1 MNVRTILRHRL
12 GAMILALVATAPLAF
27 AQTEINFW
35 YAVGGAQG
43 TALQEM
49 ITEFNATNEYGV
61 TVTGTYSG
69 NYGET
74 AQKVMA
80 SLESGGLPDAGLIP
94 AGPLWTCREENY
106 LIEEYLAGPEGL
118 EDSAFWPVLWDYN
131 RYEDHICALPF
142 NNSTM
147 VMYYNKDLMA
157 QAGLDP
163 ESPPQTWDELK
174 EQARAISDAV
184 PGTIGVEVR
193 DEAWWLK
200 ALILQNGAEIMNE
213 DATAPAFNTPA
224 GVEAMEFWKSLIDDG
239 LMPPAQ
245 HGDSRDLFIGGRVG
259 FLMASTASVVT
270 VKGGAGF
277 EFGTAFLP
285 GNVRR
290 GATVGGASLV
300 MFPSTPEREQAAWRF
315 LKFLTSVPNQIA
327 FTSATG
333 YVPISPEAAES
344 TAIQELMT
352 AEPAYAAG
360 FEQLAVASQ
369 YPHFFAMGTLDNLLA
384 EAIELVELGRKTPAE
399 ALQDVETEIIA
410 EIEATSR

>member
-1 MNVRTILRHRL
+1 
-12 GAMILALVATAPLAF
+12 
-27 AQTEINFW
+27 
-35 YAVGGAQG
+35 
-43 TALQEM
+43 
-49 ITEFNATNEYGV
+49 
-61 TVTGTYSG
+61 
-69 NYGET
+69 
-74 AQKVMA
+74 
-80 SLESGGLPDAGLIP
+80 
-94 AGPLWTCREENY
+94 
-106 LIEEYLAGPEGL
+106 
-118 EDSAFWPVLWDYN
+118 
-131 RYEDHICALPF
+131 
-142 NNSTM
+142 
-147 VMYYNKDLMA
+147 
-157 QAGLDP
+157 
-163 ESPPQTWDELK
+163 
-174 EQARAISDAV
+174 AISDAV

-224 GVEAMEFWKSLIDDG
+224 GVAAMEFWKSLVDEG

-300 MFPSTPEREQAAWRF
+300 MFPSTAEREQAAWRF
-315 LKFLTSVPNQIA
+315 LKFLTSVPNQIT
-327 FTSATG
+327 FTTATG

-344 TAIQELMT
+344 MAIQELMA

-384 EAIELVELGRKTPAE
+384 EAIEVVELGRKTPAQ

>member
-12 GAMILALVATAPLAF
+12 GAMILALVAMAPLAF

-49 ITEFNATNEYGV
+49 VTEFNATNEYGI

-163 ESPPQTWDELK
+163 ESPPQTWDDLK
-174 EQARAISDAV
+174 EQARAITEAV

>member
-174 EQARAISDAV
+174 EQARAITEAV

-224 GVEAMEFWKSLIDDG
+224 GVEAMEFWKSLIDEG

-300 MFPSTPEREQAAWRF
+300 MFPSTPEREEAAWRF

-327 FTSATG
+327 FTTATG

-344 TAIQELMT
+344 AAIQELMA

-384 EAIELVELGRKTPAE
+384 EAIELVELGRKTPTQ

>member
-1 MNVRTILRHRL
+1 MIVRTTLRRWL
-12 GAMILALVATAPLAF
+12 GTTVLALFAMAPLAF
-27 AQTEINFW
+27 AQTGINFW

-49 ITEFNATNEYGV
+49 IAEFNATNEYGI

-94 AGPLWTCREENY
+94 AGPLWTCREGNY
-106 LIEEYLAGPEGL
+106 LLEEYLAGPEGL
-118 EDSAFWPVLWDYN
+118 DESAFWPVLWDYN

-163 ESPPQTWDELK
+163 EAPPQTWDELK
-174 EQARAISDAV
+174 EQARAITEAV

-224 GVEAMEFWKSLIDDG
+224 GVEAMEFWKSLIDEG

-300 MFPSTPEREQAAWRF
+300 MFPSTPEREQASWRF
-315 LKFLTSVPNQIA
+315 LKFLTSVPNQVT
-327 FTSATG
+327 FTTATG

-344 TAIQELMT
+344 AAIQELMA

-384 EAIELVELGRKTPAE
+384 QAIELVELGRKTAAQ